1 MKDIVRHLL
10 QIDRRTRGNDT
21 LLQFKIIERLGHAKY
36 LDHTRYGNGWFIR
49 ENDILNG
56 KISSSIMETIR
67 RSRQKIQE
75 TGQLLPTDTIMEDRM
90 HSQEQMHR
98 ISTFDFNQP
107 TLFNEKDGKK
117 NEYRPR
123 GL

>member
-1 MKDIVRHLL
+1 MINIKDIVKHLL

-21 LLQFKIIERLGHAKY
+21 LLQFKIIERLGFARY
-36 LDHTRYGNGWFIR
+36 MDHTRYGNGWFIR

-75 TGQLLPTDTIMEDRM
+75 NGQLLPTDTILEERM
-90 HSQEQMHR
+90 KSQEKMR
-98 ISTFDFNQP
+98 MISTLDFNQQN
-107 TLFNEKDGKK
+107 LFNGKDEKNGFRSK
-117 NEYRPR
+117 
-123 GL
+123 